1 MRQFGLIGKSL
12 AHSFSKTYF
21 EKKFVELG
29 LKDHAYLNFEIQSVE
44 DVKKIISE
52 NPDLKGL
59 NVTVPFK
66 ESVIPFLNE
75 LSAEAKEI
83 GAVNCIKIIGK
94 QLIGYNTDA
103 FGFSQDIKPFLD
115 GRQRALILG
124 TGGSAKAVRWSLKK
138 LGLDVLSVT
147 SNRAKK
153 NSDTII
159 YEEVNEIVM
168 KSFPVIINCTPVGMW
183 PDAEHAPSIPYQ
195 FFGPQHLAYDLIY
208 NPAETLF
215 LKKAR
220 EAGASTVNGLGMLRL
235 QAEKSWQIWNS
246 AG

>member
-66 ESVIPFLNE
+66 ETVIPLLNE

-83 GAVNCIKIIGK
+83 GAVNCIKINGNH
-94 QLIGYNTDA
+94 LVGYNTDA
-103 FGFSQDIKPFLD
+103 YGFSQDIKPFLD

-124 TGGSAKAVRWSLKK
+124 TGGSAKAVKWSLKK

-147 SNRAKK
+147 TNAAKK

-168 KSFPVIINCTPVGMW
+168 RSFPVIINCTPVGTW
-183 PDAEHAPSIPYQ
+183 PAVERAPSIPYQ

-215 LKKAR
+215 LKRAR
-220 EAGASTVNGLGMLRL
+220 EAGASVVNGLGMLRL
-235 QAEKSWQIWNS
+235 QAEKSWQTWNS